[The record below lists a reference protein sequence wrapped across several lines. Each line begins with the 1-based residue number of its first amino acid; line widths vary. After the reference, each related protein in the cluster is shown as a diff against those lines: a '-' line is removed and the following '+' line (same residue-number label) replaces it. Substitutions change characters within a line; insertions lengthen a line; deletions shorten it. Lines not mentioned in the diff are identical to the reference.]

1 MAKQIIGNADTQVI
15 ADVFVITGGAS
26 SDPNAAATQAYVDAR
41 ADKTYIHYQSSPS
54 STWTVAHNLG
64 KMPSVMVVDTADTV
78 FVGDVAYTD
87 NNNLVITFASP
98 FSGKAYL
105 N

>member
-1 MAKQIIGNADTQVI
+1 MAKQIIGSADTQVI
-15 ADVFVITGGAS
+15 ADTLIVTGGTS

-41 ADKTYIHYQSSPS
+41 ADKTYIHYQLSSS
-54 STWTVAHNLG
+54 STWAIAHNLG
-64 KMPSVMVVDTADTV
+64 KMPSVMVVDSADTV
-78 FVGDVAYTD
+78 FVGEITYID
-87 NNNLVITFASP
+87 NNNLEITFASP